1 MLAKTD
7 RVGLVRDMN
16 NNALLAS
23 DISMLDSHRE
33 EFRRR
38 QEVANSLNDIN
49 IMKEQIQELLR
60 FRDEFQE
67 FKQLLQNHIKRDNQW
82 QALTEQQLQ

>member
-1 MLAKTD
+1 
-7 RVGLVRDMN
+7 
-16 NNALLAS
+16 
-23 DISMLDSHRE
+23 MLDSHRE

-82 QALTEQQLQ
+82 QA

>member
-38 QEVANSLNDIN
+38 QEVSNSLNDIN

-67 FKQLLQNHIKRDNQW
+67 FKLLLQNHIKRDNQW
-82 QALTEQQLQ
+82 QA

>member
-7 RVGLVRDMN
+7 RVGLGRDMN
-16 NNALLAS
+16 NNALLAN

-38 QEVANSLNDIN
+38 QEVSNSLNDIN

-82 QALTEQQLQ
+82 QA

>member
-16 NNALLAS
+16 NNALLANDVS
-23 DISMLDSHRE
+23 VLYSHRE

-38 QEVANSLNDIN
+38 QEVSNSLNDIN
-49 IMKEQIQELLR
+49 IMKEQIQELLK

-67 FKQLLQNHIKRDNQW
+67 IKHLLQNHIKRDNQW
-82 QALTEQQLQ
+82 QA

>member
-7 RVGLVRDMN
+7 RVGIVRDLN
-16 NNALLAS
+16 NNALLANDVS
-23 DISMLDSHRE
+23 VLYSHRE

-38 QEVANSLNDIN
+38 QEVSNSLNDIN

-67 FKQLLQNHIKRDNQW
+67 FKLLLQNHIQRDSQCH
-82 QALTEQQLQ
+82 